1 MSQTDCVIVRLF
13 YFLQDNRP
21 TNQNGNT
28 ESILKGWIKMIVWI
42 NGAFGSGKTTAAK
55 LLQRR
60 LPNAFLYDPE
70 QVGFFIRDNLPKSMQ
85 LADFQHHPE
94 WRTFNVEMLA
104 KIARSYDGVIIVPMT
119 LVDRL
124 YYDEIIGALQ
134 CDGIRIDHYI
144 LHADKRTLVRRLNKR
159 FEWFNSW
166 GKAQIDRCLHAFH
179 HDITHDKIETSHLT
193 VEQVVEEVAKRSG
206 LTLLAVKRSLFVR
219 AFRS

>member
-1 MSQTDCVIVRLF
+1 MRQTDCVIVRLF
-13 YFLQDNRP
+13 YFSQDNRQC
-21 TNQNGNT
+21 NQNGNT
-28 ESILKGWIKMIVWI
+28 ESILEGWIKMIVWI

-55 LLQRR
+55 QLQQR

-70 QVGFFIRDNLPKSMQ
+70 QVGFFIRDNLPKDMR

-94 WRTFNVEMLA
+94 WRAFNVAMLA
-104 KIARSYDGVIIVPMT
+104 KIARSYDGIIIVPMT
-119 LVDRL
+119 HVDQL

-134 CDGIRIDHYI
+134 RDGIRVDHYI

-179 HDITHDKIETSHLT
+179 YDITHDKIETDHLT
-193 VEQVVEEVAKRSG
+193 VEQVVEEIAERSG
-206 LTLLAVKRSLFVR
+206 LTLLASQRSLFVR

>member
-1 MSQTDCVIVRLF
+1 
-13 YFLQDNRP
+13 
-21 TNQNGNT
+21 
-28 ESILKGWIKMIVWI
+28 MIVWI

-55 LLQRR
+55 QLQQR
-60 LPNAFLYDPE
+60 LPNAFIYDPE
-70 QVGFFIRDNLPKSMQ
+70 QVGFFIRDNLPEDMR

-94 WRTFNVEMLA
+94 WRAFNVEMLA

-119 LVDRL
+119 LVDQL

-134 CDGIRIDHYI
+134 CDGIRVDHYI

-166 GKAQIDRCLHAFH
+166 GKIQIDRCLHAFH
-179 HDITHDKIETSHLT
+179 HDITHDKIETNHLT
-193 VEQVVEEVAKRSG
+193 VEQVVEEIAKRSG